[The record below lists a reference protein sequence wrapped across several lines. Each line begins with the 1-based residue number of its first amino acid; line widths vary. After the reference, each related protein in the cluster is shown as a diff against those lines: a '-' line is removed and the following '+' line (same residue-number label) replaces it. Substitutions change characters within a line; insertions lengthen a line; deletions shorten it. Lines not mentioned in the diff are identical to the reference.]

1 MIDFPFGGRGGDL
14 AAAQSGAPFEPI
26 EQMTFS
32 VVIIF
37 LERKHASCILMEE
50 HTFFRCVVF

>member
-1 MIDFPFGGRGGDL
+1 MIDFPLGGEGGDL
-14 AAAQSGAPFEPI
+14 AAAQSGAPFELI

-37 LERKHASCILMEE
+37 LERKLALCILMEE
-50 HTFFRCVVF
+50 HAFFRCVVF